1 MRYQRILNKLTQ
13 SGHDI
18 LSGSVNSHASGLVI
32 RTSEFAFLSWT
43 RIVCEDS
50 GKSDYRFEL
59 GCLEGEIMTSDK
71 TDEGPRLK
79 DVEELR
85 LLSPRE
91 LVKQEFRHLE
101 VKEGETLLLSPSNRE
116 FASTMARVPIR
127 SFEDLQ
133 LLGLAPKRLTEDKVR
148 HAIAA
153 DDAEVYQLAT
163 RDLKVSSQGCGCS
176 GETHRSPGSAIR
188 SAYNGLRNRHN
199 PALSRLLSDL
209 YQTDVAWDSPVSSVT
224 RKWVGSLRLSPI
236 IIAHLFGDIV
246 IHRNATLSVAASS
259 KSLLAWNI
267 YIHKTGKL
275 VSQGGYL
282 KIWANSMR
290 LYTDF
295 LSANLV
301 EAARKVPPLWTLHE

>member
-1 MRYQRILNKLTQ
+1 MN
-13 SGHDI
+13 
-18 LSGSVNSHASGLVI
+18 
-32 RTSEFAFLSWT
+32 
-43 RIVCEDS
+43 
-50 GKSDYRFEL
+50 
-59 GCLEGEIMTSDK
+59 SDK
-71 TDEGPRLK
+71 TDEGQCMK

-91 LVKQEFRHLE
+91 LLKQEFRHLE
-101 VKEGETLLLSPSNRE
+101 VKEGETLMLSPSNRE
-116 FASTMARVPIR
+116 FAASMARVSIR

-148 HAIAA
+148 YAIAA

-163 RDLKVSSQGCGCS
+163 RDLKVSSHGCGCS
-176 GETHRSPGSAIR
+176 GNEHRSGGSAIR

-209 YQTDVAWDSPVSSVT
+209 YQAEVAWDSPVAGVT
-224 RKWVGSLRLSPI
+224 RKWVGALRLNPI

-246 IHRNATLSVAASS
+246 IQRGATLSVAASS

-267 YIHKTGKL
+267 YIHRTGKL

-282 KIWANSMR
+282 KIWAKSMR
-290 LYTDF
+290 LFTDF
-295 LSANLV
+295 LSGKLV
-301 EAARKVPPLWTLHE
+301 EAARNTPPLWTLHE